1 MRRRHLLHGLLL
13 GPCWLSGTLPRAAHA
28 QDTQAVL
35 SGLQLSRA
43 DGSLQLDFALRL
55 QLSRVVEDALQRGVP
70 VYFVASA
77 TVRRNRWY
85 WRDARIARVRRS
97 WRLAFQ
103 PLTATWRVSLGAL
116 SQNHDTLPEA
126 LAALSASA
134 GWPICDLSLLA
145 PEGDYVEFAYALDT
159 ERLPRPMQIT
169 LPGTSDWAL
178 RVQRELKVP
187 AP

>member
-1 MRRRHLLHGLLL
+1 MHRRHLLHGLLL
-13 GPCWLSGTLPRAAHA
+13 GPCWLSGTVPRAAHA
-28 QDTQAVL
+28 QEPLAVL
-35 SGLQLSRA
+35 SSLQLSRA
-43 DGSLQLDFALRL
+43 DGSLQLDFAVRL
-55 QLSRVVEDALQRGVP
+55 QLSPTIEDALQRGVP
-70 VYFVASA
+70 LYFVAAA

-85 WRDARIARVRRS
+85 WRDARIARVRRT

-116 SQNHDTLPEA
+116 SQNHDTLPDA

-145 PEGDYVEFAYALDT
+145 PAGDYVEFAYALDT
-159 ERLPRPMQIT
+159 ERLPRPMQIA